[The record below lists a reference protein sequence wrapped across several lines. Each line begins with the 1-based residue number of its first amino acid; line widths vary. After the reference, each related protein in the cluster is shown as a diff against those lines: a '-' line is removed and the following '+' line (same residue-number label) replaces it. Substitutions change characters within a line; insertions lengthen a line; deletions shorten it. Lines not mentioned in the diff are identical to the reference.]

1 VPISSSAP
9 SSYGTPSLSRIVD
22 RLRADGQDLPDD
34 VICHISP
41 QIWEHINLT

>member
-1 VPISSSAP
+1 LTGPASARPICRASSIGREP
-9 SSYGTPSLSRIVD
+9 T
-22 RLRADGQDLPDD
+22 GQDLPDD